1 MICIHCGYCVKF
13 CPHSVLGLQKK
24 DFHEEVADA

>member
-13 CPHSVLGLQKK
+13 CPHKVIGLQRK
-24 DFHEEVADA
+24 EVAGDVKR